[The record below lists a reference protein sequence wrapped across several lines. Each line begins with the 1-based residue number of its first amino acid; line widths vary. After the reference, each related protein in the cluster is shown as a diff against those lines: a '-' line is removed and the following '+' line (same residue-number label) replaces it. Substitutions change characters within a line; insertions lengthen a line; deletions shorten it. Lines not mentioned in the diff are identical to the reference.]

1 MNSESREKIV
11 DFDKYCPTC
20 KHKEVK
26 DKEGEEPCEE
36 CLSSPTNL
44 DSHKPVKYEPI
55 E

>member
-11 DFDKYCPTC
+11 DFDQYCDPAKC
-20 KHKEVK
+20 KHYPTI
-26 DKEGEEPCEE
+26 EGEEPCEE
-36 CLSSPTNL
+36 CLSNPTNL